1 LFGDCASGTF
11 ASVKRTKYHQ
21 MKKIILIAAFLV
33 AIGAVAQD
41 RVFTYTYQSNV
52 LNKGQKELEV
62 WTTLGTGRQDYYRG
76 LNHRLEFEI
85 GLGGKLQTAF
95 YLNYGYSKGITKSN
109 GIDILTSDNSYSFAN
124 EWKLKFSD
132 PVANKLGSAVYFE
145 YALAP
150 GETELEGKLILDKQ
164 TGRFIHALN
173 LVGELGFEREF
184 EIAGNELKSEIKKE
198 FKMEWNYGFS
208 YQINERW
215 FAGAELMNENVF
227 AEGKLEKSILT
238 AGPTLSY
245 SGQGFWINFTLMP
258 QLTDLKNGGRNI
270 TDEDGLQARLIFS
283 YEF

>member
-1 LFGDCASGTF
+1 LFDDGTAGTF
-11 ASVKRTKYHQ
+11 ASVKRTKNHQ
-21 MKKIILIAAFLV
+21 MKKILFLAAFLV

-62 WTTLGTGRQDYYRG
+62 WSTLGTGRQNFYRG
-76 LNHRLEFEI
+76 LNHSLEFEV

-95 YLNYGYSKGITKSN
+95 YLNYGYSKGINTSN
-109 GIDILTSDNSYSFAN
+109 GIDVLTSDNTYSFAN
-124 EWKLKFSD
+124 EWKLKLSD
-132 PVANKLGSAVYFE
+132 PVANKLGSAIYFE

-164 TGRFIHALN
+164 TGRFFHALN
-173 LVGELGFEREF
+173 LVGELGFEKEF
-184 EIAGNELKSEIKKE
+184 EAKGAELEAETKTEY
-198 FKMEWNYGFS
+198 KMEWNYGFS
-208 YQINERW
+208 YKINERW
-215 FAGAELMNENVF
+215 FAGIEVMNENVF

-238 AGPTLSY
+238 AGPGVSY
-245 SGQGFWINFTLMP
+245 SGQGFWMNLTVMP
-258 QLTDLKNGGRNI
+258 QLTDLKIGSRNI

>member
-1 LFGDCASGTF
+1 
-11 ASVKRTKYHQ
+11 
-21 MKKIILIAAFLV
+21 MKKILFMAAFLV

-52 LNKGQKELEV
+52 LNRGQKELEV
-62 WTTLGTGRQDYYRG
+62 WTTLGTGRQDFYRG
-76 LNHRLEFEI
+76 LNHSLEFEV

-109 GIDILTSDNSYSFAN
+109 GLDVLTSDNSYSFAN

-132 PVANKLGSAVYFE
+132 PVANKLGSAAYFE

-150 GETELEGKLILDKQ
+150 EGIDIEGKLILDKQ

-173 LVGELGFEREF
+173 LVGELEMDKDFVTIGSKIRAENVQEYK
-184 EIAGNELKSEIKKE
+184 L
-198 FKMEWNYGFS
+198 EWNYGFS
-208 YQINERW
+208 YQINNRF
-215 FAGAELMNENVF
+215 FAGVEVMNENVF
-227 AEGKLEKSILT
+227 AEGALEKSILT
-238 AGPTLSY
+238 AGPTVSY
-245 SGQGFWINFTLMP
+245 SGQGFWMNFTLMP
-258 QLTDLKNGGRNI
+258 QLTDLKSGGRNI

>member
-1 LFGDCASGTF
+1 LFDDGTTGTF
-11 ASVKRTKYHQ
+11 ASVKRTKNHQ
-21 MKKIILIAAFLV
+21 MKKILFIAAFSM

-62 WTTLGTGRQDYYRG
+62 WSTLGTGRQNFYRG
-76 LNHRLEFEI
+76 LNHSLEFEV

-95 YLNYGYSKGITKSN
+95 YLNYGYSKGIITSN
-109 GIDILTSDNSYSFAN
+109 GVDVLTSNNSYNFAN
-124 EWKLKFSD
+124 EWKLKLSD
-132 PVANKLGSAVYFE
+132 PVANKLGSTVYFE

-173 LVGELGFEREF
+173 LVGELEF
-184 EIAGNELKSEIKKE
+184 EKEFEANGNELEAE
-198 FKMEWNYGFS
+198 TETEYKMEWNYGFS
-208 YQINERW
+208 YKINERW
-215 FAGAELMNENVF
+215 FAGIEMMNENVF
-227 AEGKLEKSILT
+227 AVGKLEKSILT
-238 AGPTLSY
+238 AGPGVSY
-245 SGQGFWINFTLMP
+245 SGQGFWMNFTVMP
-258 QLTDLKNGGRNI
+258 QLTDLKIGSRNI